1 MNLDMTMSVQFNN
14 IPLASC
20 GEPVLPVSD
29 TCTLLCGV
37 PLILIH

>member
-1 MNLDMTMSVQFNN
+1 MNLDMTMSVEFNN

-20 GEPVLPVSD
+20 GEPVLPDSD
-29 TCTLLCGV
+29 TLLCGV